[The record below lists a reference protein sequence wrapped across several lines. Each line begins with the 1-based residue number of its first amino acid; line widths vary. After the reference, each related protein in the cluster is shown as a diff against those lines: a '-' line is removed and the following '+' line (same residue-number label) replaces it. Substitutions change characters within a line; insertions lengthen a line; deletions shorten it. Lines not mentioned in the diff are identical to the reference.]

1 MIIFIDT
8 WGWVAVADKKDAY
21 HKEAVNTYNSK
32 ILLDDNS
39 IVTSEFVLMETITFL
54 RQRIGHPRTM
64 QWTNTLLQEE
74 SLGNVTIVDVEHSL
88 WRKSFELLQRYTD
101 KPDISFVDFTSFVVM
116 REMNVTDVFTGD
128 EHFEQVNLGFRLM
141 K

>member
-1 MIIFIDT
+1 
-8 WGWVAVADKKDAY
+8 
-21 HKEAVNTYNSK
+21 
-32 ILLDDNS
+32 
-39 IVTSEFVLMETITFL
+39 METITFL